1 MAASSFLFLLLFL
14 SLVPHRPLSAVSAAA
29 AASPY
34 LSPATFFKNYERMAT
49 SFKIFIYTPQNP
61 FAFTSPPA
69 SLFYESLRRSR
80 FLTADADEAH
90 FFFVPFSP
98 GSASTRSLA
107 RLVRELRGNFPYWN
121 RTLGADH
128 FFIHPTGFDFTADR
142 NVLEL
147 KKNSVQISVF
157 PTTSGLFIPHKD
169 VTLPPVSPP
178 AALALRREAAEAPPS
193 FLGYLKWDGGEK
205 ESVMVNELKKDDEFL
220 IESQPLDHLGGVH
233 NSKFCLFL
241 YGADVSWLPAA
252 MASGCVPVIIV
263 DRPIQDLPLMDVLR
277 WSEMAILVGSTRGAR
292 GLKELLRGV
301 KDEDYAR
308 MMGLCVSAAQHL
320 MWNAE
325 AKPYDA
331 FHMLIYQL
339 WLRRHTIRYARREM

>member
-1 MAASSFLFLLLFL
+1 MAATSFLFLLLFL
-14 SLVPHRPLSAVSAAA
+14 SLGPHRALSAA

-34 LSPATFFKNYERMAT
+34 LYPATFFKNYERMLT
-49 SFKIFIYTPQNP
+49 SFKIFIYTPNNP
-61 FAFTSPPA
+61 IAFTAPPA
-69 SLFYESLRRSR
+69 SLFYDSLLRSR
-80 FLTADADEAH
+80 FVTADADEAH
-90 FFFVPFSP
+90 LFFVPFSP
-98 GSASTRSLA
+98 DASTRSLA

-128 FFIHPTGFDFTADR
+128 FFVHPTGFDFTADR

-157 PTTSGLFIPHKD
+157 PTISGYFIPHKD
-169 VTLPPVSPP
+169 VTLPPVSPR
-178 AALALRREAAEAPPS
+178 ALTLHHAPPGEEPPS
-193 FLGYLKWDGGEK
+193 FLGYLRWDGET
-205 ESVMVNELKKDDEFL
+205 ESVMVNELKLDDEFAV
-220 IESQPLDHLGGVH
+220 ESQPSDDLGGGGGVQS
-233 NSKFCLFL
+233 SKFCLFL
-241 YGADVSWLPAA
+241 YGADVAWLPAA

-277 WSEMAILVGSTRGAR
+277 WSEMAILVGSTRGAA

-301 KDEDYAR
+301 KEEDYER
-308 MMGLCVSAAQHL
+308 MRGLCVAAAQHL
-320 MWNAE
+320 MWNSE